1 MSGFIAIAGLLTL
14 AVLIALLYPLL
25 RRREGSGEAWRA
37 GGIAALLIAAGAAA
51 LYPVWSNFKWNET
64 TQAVDSPEAMVGRL
78 ARRLEKQPDDLEG
91 WLRLGRSYAVLQEF
105 PLAARAYD
113 RANTLSKEQSA
124 EAAMG
129 LAEALFNSGRSDLGG
144 RAGRLFEQALKL
156 DSNSTKA
163 LFYSALA
170 ASERNDLPLAKQ
182 RFTRLLEAN
191 PPDNVRELIEQHI
204 QSLDAMSKMA
214 AGAPG
219 AAAVQ
224 PALAASPQAAT
235 PASPASGAAT
245 VTVPLHVTLSSKVAG
260 KAASGAPL
268 FVLAR
273 IPGQRGPPLAVRRL
287 VATFPQEVDLRSTD
301 AMVAGTGFAAGQE
314 IEIEARIA
322 NGGSAISAS
331 GDPFGT
337 VRLKAGAGARATL
350 EINQLKP

>member
-1 MSGFIAIAGLLTL
+1 MSGFIVIAGLLTL

-25 RRREGSGEAWRA
+25 RPREGSGEAWRS
-37 GGIAALLIAAGAAA
+37 GGLAALLIAVGAAA
-51 LYPVWSNFKWNET
+51 LYPLWSNFKWD
-64 TQAVDSPEAMVGRL
+64 APAPAADSPEAMVGRL

-91 WLRLGRSYAVLQEF
+91 WLRLGRSYSVLMQW
-105 PLAARAYD
+105 PLAVRAYE

-129 LAEALFNSGRSDLGG
+129 LAEALFNADRSDL
-144 RAGRLFEQALKL
+144 AGRSGQLFEQALKL
-156 DSNSTKA
+156 DPTSLKA

-170 ASERNDLPLAKQ
+170 ASERNELPLAKE
-182 RFTRLLEAN
+182 RFARLLEAN
-191 PPDNVRELIEQHI
+191 PPDNVRELIQQHI
-204 QSLDAMSKMA
+204 QALDSMSKMVA
-214 AGAPG
+214 AAPG
-219 AAAVQ
+219 AQ
-224 PALAASPQAAT
+224 PARQAAAAT
-235 PASPASGAAT
+235 PEPATAST
-245 VTVPLHVTLSSKVAG
+245 VVTVPLHVTLAAGVAG
-260 KAASGAPL
+260 KAAKGAPL

-287 VATFPQEVDLRSTD
+287 AATFPQDVDLRSSD
-301 AMVAGTGFAAGQE
+301 AMVAGTGFTAGQE

-337 VRLKAGAGARATL
+337 LRIKAGAGARTGI